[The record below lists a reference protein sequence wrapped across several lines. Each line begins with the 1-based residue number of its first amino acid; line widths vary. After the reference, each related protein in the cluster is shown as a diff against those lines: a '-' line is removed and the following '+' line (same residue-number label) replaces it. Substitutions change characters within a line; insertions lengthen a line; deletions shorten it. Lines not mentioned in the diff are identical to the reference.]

1 MGVKELAVVMDLT
14 REVGVLLAR
23 GLEHDLDNCQSPS
36 TALISARHTLE
47 PLVSLC
53 DARYT
58 FPNEPFPISLPIV

>member
-1 MGVKELAVVMDLT
+1 MVVDLA

-23 GLEHDLDNCQSPS
+23 GLEHDLETVSCRVPQSPIPS
-36 TALISARHTLE
+36 SVGRTLE

-58 FPNEPFPISLPIV
+58 LPKEPFPISRPSV